1 MKQIKKKNQMK
12 QCDLIFK
19 DDSQSTLWIEIDD
32 AIEQKEIKIENRILN
47 INGMAKIT
55 KVYHGKIIES

>member
-1 MKQIKKKNQMK
+1 MKKIKKKNQMK

>member
-1 MKQIKKKNQMK
+1 MKKIKKKNQMK

-47 INGMAKIT
+47 INGIAIIT